1 MSRLSA
7 GDRLRRMLELVP
19 WVMSQGG
26 AELSEISQRFDYPEA
41 ELREDLV
48 RVLFVV
54 GLHPFTPDELID
66 VMGLDEEDNGGWVA
80 ISNADYFSRPLRLT
94 HRQALGLI
102 GAGEALLSGA
112 DPDGPLSRGLA
123 KLADGL
129 GVSVGEDLAV
139 SLGESADE
147 WIGPLL
153 GAATDH
159 RQVRIRYFS
168 FGRGQESERV
178 IHPFRVFSESGN
190 WYVQGHCQQAGG
202 VRVFRVDRI
211 RSLQVL
217 ETRFEPPDE
226 GGRPS
231 VFEAREGDPRV
242 VLRLAPSA
250 SWAIEKYPTDHQV
263 ALDSGEIDA
272 TMPVSHVSRLERLL
286 LQLGPQAELR
296 QADPPVAADQ
306 ARIAAQRVLARYQ
319 QRRRRP

>member
-7 GDRLRRMLELVP
+7 GDRLSRMLELVP

-26 AELSEISQRFDYPEA
+26 AELSEVSQRFDYPEA

-48 RVLFVV
+48 KVLFVV
-54 GLHPFTPDELID
+54 GLHPFTPDELIY

-94 HRQALGLI
+94 PGQALGLI

-112 DPDGPLSRGLA
+112 DPDGPLNRGLA

-129 GVSVGEDLAV
+129 GVNMGEDLAV

-147 WIGPLL
+147 WVEPLL
-153 GAATDH
+153 AAAADR

-168 FGRGQESERV
+168 FGRGQESERI
-178 IHPFRVFSESGN
+178 IHPHRVFSELGN

-211 RSLQVL
+211 RALNVL
-217 ETRFEPPDE
+217 ESLFDPPDE
-226 GGRPS
+226 KEAPS
-231 VFEAREGDPRV
+231 AFEARESDPRV
-242 VLRLAPSA
+242 VLRLAAGA
-250 SWAIEKYPTDHQV
+250 SWAIEKYPTEDQV
-263 ALDSGEIDA
+263 VMDSGEIDA
-272 TMPVSHVSRLERLL
+272 TLPVSQISRLERLL
-286 LQLGPQAELR
+286 LQLGSQAELR
-296 QADPPVAADQ
+296 HAAPPVAADQ
-306 ARIAAQRVLARYQ
+306 ARLAAQRVLARYQ
-319 QRRRRP
+319 

>member
-26 AELSEISQRFDYPEA
+26 AELTEVAQRFDYPEA

-48 RVLFVV
+48 KVLFVV

-94 HRQALGLI
+94 PGQALGLI

-112 DPDGPLSRGLA
+112 DPEGPLSRGLD

-129 GVSVGEDLAV
+129 GVSMGEDLAV

-147 WIGPLL
+147 WVEPLL
-153 GAATDH
+153 AAATG
-159 RQVRIRYFS
+159 RREVRIRYFS
-168 FGRGQESERV
+168 FGRGQESDRV
-178 IHPFRVFSESGN
+178 IHPFRVFSEMGN
-190 WYVQGHCQQAGG
+190 WYVQGHCQQASG
-202 VRVFRVDRI
+202 VRVFRIDRI
-211 RSLQVL
+211 RSLEVL
-217 ETRFEPPDE
+217 ETHFDPTDE
-226 GGRPS
+226 AGAPS
-231 VFEAREGDPRV
+231 AFEAREGDPRV
-242 VLRLAPSA
+242 VLRLDPGA
-250 SWAIEKYPTDHQV
+250 SWAIERYPTDEQV
-263 ALDSGEIDA
+263 VLDSGEIDA
-272 TMPVSHVSRLERLL
+272 TMPVSQVSRLERLL

-296 QADPPVAADQ
+296 EVAPPVAPDQ
-306 ARIAAQRVLARYQ
+306 ARRAAERVLARYQ
-319 QRRRRP
+319 

>member
-19 WVMSQGG
+19 WIMSQGA
-26 AELSEISQRFDYPEA
+26 AELSEVSQRFDYPEA

-48 RVLFVV
+48 KVLFVV
-54 GLHPFTPDELID
+54 GLHPFTPDELIY
-66 VMGLDEEDNGGWVA
+66 VMGLDEEDNGDMVA

-94 HRQALGLI
+94 HPQALGLI

-147 WIGPLL
+147 WVEPLL
-153 GAATDH
+153 DAAAGH

-168 FGRGQESERV
+168 YGKGQESERV
-178 IHPFRVFSESGN
+178 IHPYRVFSDLGN

-202 VRVFRVDRI
+202 VRVFRIDRI
-211 RSLQVL
+211 RTLQVL
-217 ETRFEPPDE
+217 ETLFEPPDE
-226 GGRPS
+226 AGTAS
-231 VFEAREGDPRV
+231 AFEAREGDPRV
-242 VLRLAPSA
+242 VLRLAPGA
-250 SWAIEKYPTDHQV
+250 SWAIEKYPTDDQV
-263 ALDSGEIDA
+263 VLDSGEIDA
-272 TMPVSHVSRLERLL
+272 TLPVSHISRLERLL
-286 LQLGPQAELR
+286 LQLGAQAELR
-296 QADPPVAADQ
+296 HADPPVTADQ

-319 QRRRRP
+319 

>member
-19 WVMSQGG
+19 WIMSQGA
-26 AELSEISQRFDYPEA
+26 AELSEVSQRFDYPEA

-48 RVLFVV
+48 KVLFVV
-54 GLHPFTPDELID
+54 GLHPFTPDELIY
-66 VMGLDEEDNGGWVA
+66 VMGLDEEDNGDMVA

-94 HRQALGLI
+94 HPQALGLI

-147 WIGPLL
+147 WVEPLL
-153 GAATDH
+153 DAAADH

-168 FGRGQESERV
+168 YGKGQESERV
-178 IHPFRVFSESGN
+178 IHPYRVFSDLGN

-202 VRVFRVDRI
+202 VRVFRIDRI
-211 RSLQVL
+211 RTLQVL
-217 ETRFEPPDE
+217 ETLFEPPDE
-226 GGRPS
+226 AGTAS
-231 VFEAREGDPRV
+231 AFEAREGDPRV
-242 VLRLAPSA
+242 VLRLAPGA
-250 SWAIEKYPTDHQV
+250 SWAIEKYPTDDQV
-263 ALDSGEIDA
+263 VLDSGEIDA
-272 TMPVSHVSRLERLL
+272 TLPVSHISRLERLL
-286 LQLGPQAELR
+286 LQLGAQAELR
-296 QADPPVAADQ
+296 HADPPVTADQ

-319 QRRRRP
+319 